1 FCPRQLDRTSGD
13 GCRSQSRPRQD
24 DHPDRAPPDDRA
36 RLSYV
41 LHDGTWAGDRGR
53 HLRRARSRQR
63 GLPSDA
69 RRRLLTNGGC
79 EREGNRMMQAETG
92 FSPGGG
98 TEGLV
103 LAIVSPSFNQ
113 VSETFVADHV
123 RTLAPGRTVLVCQ
136 NGTGAAA

>member
-1 FCPRQLDRTSGD
+1 
-13 GCRSQSRPRQD
+13 
-24 DHPDRAPPDDRA
+24 
-36 RLSYV
+36 
-41 LHDGTWAGDRGR
+41 
-53 HLRRARSRQR
+53 
-63 GLPSDA
+63 
-69 RRRLLTNGGC
+69 
-79 EREGNRMMQAETG
+79 MMQPETG

-98 TEGLV
+98 TGPV